1 MPADQPDTQ
10 LADVLTPL
18 AMTILREGGEEA
30 YTRLVVR
37 GPGSAKGK
45 QLLTGVTAAQLVSRP
60 VADRQAADALL
71 AGLWLWHDWLDESHQ
86 ISQSIA
92 SPTGSFWHAIMH
104 RREGD
109 FGNSKYW
116 YARCKTHP
124 VMRTIAVGATPILGD
139 PATREQGGI
148 GDRMSFSNGFDP
160 DDFVDWVEQV
170 HARPGNDP
178 GYRAAVE
185 IQKLEWRALFTDCA
199 FAAAGAGTI
208 LGGGIESEP

>member
-1 MPADQPDTQ
+1 MPANQPDTQ

-18 AMTILREGGEEA
+18 AMTILHEGGEEA

-37 GPGSAKGK
+37 GAGSAKGK
-45 QLLTGVTAAQLVSRP
+45 QLLTGVTASQLVSQP
-60 VADRQAADALL
+60 IADRQAADALL

-139 PATREQGGI
+139 PSTREQGVI
-148 GDRMSFSNGFDP
+148 GSKISFSNGFDP
-160 DDFVDWVEQV
+160 DDFADWVEQV
-170 HARPGNDP
+170 HARPEDDP

-199 FAAAGAGTI
+199 FAASGAGTI
-208 LGGGIESEP
+208 LGGGMESEP